1 MSGLVLEIEDLS
13 HLSDE
18 DKDKV
23 ETLVKEVYERGYK
36 DGHRKGLVENLLNT
50 ELEHEDD

>member
-1 MSGLVLEIEDLS
+1 MADFIIEGLF

-36 DGHRKGLVENLLNT
+36 HGHRKGLVENLLNT
-50 ELEHEDD
+50 EFENEDD